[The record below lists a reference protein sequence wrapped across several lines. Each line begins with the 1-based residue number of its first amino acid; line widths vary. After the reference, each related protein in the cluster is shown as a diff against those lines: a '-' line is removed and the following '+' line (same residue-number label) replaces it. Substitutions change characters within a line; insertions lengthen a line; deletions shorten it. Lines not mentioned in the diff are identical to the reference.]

1 MKFLAA
7 LALFMALPFTLSA
20 QSLNEF
26 RWQSRVIV
34 LFSPSLDDPLFLQQY
49 ALLKDA
55 SDALRERKIV
65 VVMVT
70 PQGVHENTGIFLK
83 ESSSEYFY
91 QRFSA
96 QPYQLELS
104 LVGLDGTEKFR
115 AKNTVTPVSV
125 LLELVDGMPMRQRE
139 IELRHGLGN
148 RSQISSKDPT
158 PDIPD
163 GRN

>member
-1 MKFLAA
+1 MP
-7 LALFMALPFTLSA
+7 LFMPA
-20 QSLNEF
+20 QSLTEF
-26 RWQSRVIV
+26 RWKSRVILV
-34 LFSPSLDDPLFLQQY
+34 FAPSLEDPLFLKQY
-49 ALLKDA
+49 AALTA
-55 SDALRERKIV
+55 AQEELRERKIV
-65 VVMVT
+65 IMMVT
-70 PQGVHENTGIFLK
+70 PEGVHENTGVFLP

-91 QRFSA
+91 DQFSA

-139 IELRHGLGN
+139 MLQGTGN
-148 RSQISSKDPT
+148 RSQINSKDPT

-163 GRN
+163 GKN

>member
-1 MKFLAA
+1 MKLATTLMLFLA
-7 LALFMALPFTLSA
+7 LPLCLPA
-20 QSLNEF
+20 QSLTEF
-26 RWQSRVIV
+26 QWKSRVIV
-34 LFSPSLDDPLFLQQY
+34 VFAPSLDDPLFLKQY
-49 ALLKDA
+49 AALTEA
-55 SDALRERKIV
+55 QEELRERRIV
-65 VVMVT
+65 IMMVT
-70 PQGVHENTGIFLK
+70 PEGVHENTSLFLP

-91 QRFSA
+91 DQFSA

-139 IELRHGLGN
+139 LQQGTGN
-148 RSQISSKDPT
+148 RSQINSKDPT

-163 GRN
+163 GKN